1 MASCTPG
8 RRPNRVDVSALDL
21 QTSLSEC
28 GSGYPKLKVAAGILL
43 FFSPVSSQDP
53 VESWSAVSK
62 VGLIN
67 SRAHLHLWRMELRVW
82 LSKCGGCLA
91 DVKRGQTCEVVFV
104 RLCGS
109 KQQTSYFITHLP
121 LIPRWSESGA
131 NQCVSQS
138 TALIGGVQLPG
149 KTNKQQTTWAWIIP
163 AAGTHWWLCPNVLH
177 HRNMLHPPP
186 IMFHSKEREQ
196 RPQQLWVALFV
207 RWHYGE
213 VPWMVRRFSPTSMKF
228 IIVFLH
234 VWTSGDNNNSTKPE
248 RRRDRAVTF
257 PFCVGEL

>member
-8 RRPNRVDVSALDL
+8 RGLNGVDVSALDL
-21 QTSLSEC
+21 QTRLSEC

-43 FFSPVSSQDP
+43 FFLSVSSQDP
-53 VESWSAVSK
+53 VESWSAVSE

-67 SRAHLHLWRMELRVW
+67 SRAHLHLWGMELRVW
-82 LSKCGGCLA
+82 LSKCGGCLP
-91 DVKRGQTCEVVFV
+91 DVCQRTQRSNIVFV
-104 RLCGS
+104 SLCGS
-109 KQQTSYFITHLP
+109 PQQNSYFITYLP
-121 LIPRWSESGA
+121 LILRWFQSGA

-138 TALIGGVQLPG
+138 GALIGGVQLPR
-149 KTNKQQTTWAWIIP
+149 KKPKQQTTWAWIWILEEFLQQ
-163 AAGTHWWLCPNVLH
+163 GHTE
-177 HRNMLHPPP
+177 
-186 IMFHSKEREQ
+186 EREQ
-196 RPQQLWVALFV
+196 RLRQLGVALFEGVAV

-234 VWTSGDNNNSTKPE
+234 VWTSGDNNNSAKPG
-248 RRRDRAVTF
+248 RRRDRPVIF